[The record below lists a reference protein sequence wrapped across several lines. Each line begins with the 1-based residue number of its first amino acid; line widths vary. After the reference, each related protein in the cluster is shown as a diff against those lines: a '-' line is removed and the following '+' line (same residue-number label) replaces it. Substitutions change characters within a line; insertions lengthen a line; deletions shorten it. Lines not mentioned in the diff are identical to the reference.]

1 MSIKTKI
8 KNDLWRWNYVLP
20 FVKKHQFDEKGKID
34 IIKHVIKTYFMIH
47 PVKSKEHTVGYDIK
61 EILKSMCITISKNS
75 RFIYF
80 IDVNK
85 TIAIP
90 GNIISN
96 FTVDYDKVI
105 HGTFNDIATYAVGDG
120 NDEYGLEAK
129 AVVEGINI
137 LKDRIIE
144 AIVLSNSSSDIKEKQ
159 LFYFKRMLTFPAIH
173 FEEAIQRILFFNQI
187 LWQTRHRLNGLGR
200 LDKILFD
207 LYEQDKKDNLLDY
220 DQASEIVFDFLY
232 ELSKYP
238 SYKSDALEGDIGQI
252 IVLGGNE
259 PDGSYYSNDLTYI
272 FLKQQKILGKP
283 DPKILLRVG
292 KNTPN
297 ELLVLS
303 IECLKGKTGSP
314 LFSNDEIV
322 IPALLSMGIS
332 EMDAY
337 SYCTSACWE
346 PYIVGKSFDQNNI
359 AVFDYFKA
367 LDQTLEQEYDSYEEL
382 VQRYI
387 EINSAN
393 FKKFLEGLDEFKWA
407 EDPLVSIFSD
417 GCSSKRTDISKG
429 ATKYNNY
436 GITTVAMSNVID
448 SLFNIKF
455 LVYDEKKYT
464 FKKIN
469 EARLKNFL
477 DTPWLYDELKLMKK
491 SYGHDE
497 KEVIELVNK
506 ITDSLSIV
514 VTNYHNK
521 FGGTVKFGLSS
532 PGYNILSKKT
542 MADFSGRK
550 KGDPYNTHISC
561 IDAPYTELVHF
572 ASQLKCKHQ
581 RFNGN
586 VLDFFVSPSFIEKNF
601 EAFLKFLKGSIKQGF
616 FQMQMNI
623 MDSKTLIEAKKCPEK
638 YTGLIVRV
646 WGFSAY
652 FNDLPESYKDLL
664 INRAIA
670 AEMEE

>member
-20 FVKKHQFDEKGKID
+20 FVKKHQFDEKRKID
-34 IIKHVIKTYFMIH
+34 VIKYVFKAYSTIH
-47 PVKSKEHTVGYDIK
+47 LVKSKEHSVGYDTK
-61 EILKSMCITISKNS
+61 EILKSMSITIPKDS
-75 RFIYF
+75 RFVYF
-80 IDVNK
+80 LDINK
-85 TIAIP
+85 TIAVP

-96 FTVDYDKVI
+96 FTFDYDKII
-105 HGTFNDIATYAVGDG
+105 HGTFNDIAAAAVGY
-120 NDEYGLEAK
+120 DEYGIEAQ
-129 AVVEGINI
+129 AVVDGINI
-137 LKDRIIE
+137 LKDRI
-144 AIVLSNSSSDIKEKQ
+144 LNSITLSSDSSEIKKKQ
-159 LFYFKRMLTFPAIH
+159 LFYFKRMLDFPATH

-200 LDKILFD
+200 LDKILLD
-207 LYEQDKKDNLLDY
+207 LYEQDKKIGVLDNA
-220 DQASEIVFDFLY
+220 QASEIVFDFLTQ
-232 ELSKYP
+232 LSKYP
-238 SYKSDALEGDIGQI
+238 SYKSDALKGDIGQI
-252 IVLGGNE
+252 IVLGGNQ
-259 PDGSYYSNDLTYI
+259 PDGSYDSNELTEI

-297 ELLVLS
+297 ELLALS

-314 LFSNDEIV
+314 LFSNDEVV
-322 IPALLSMGIS
+322 IPALLSMGIP
-332 EMDAY
+332 ETDAY

-359 AVFDYFKA
+359 AVFDYFKS
-367 LDQTLEQEYDSYEEL
+367 LDQILEHEYDSFERL
-382 VQRYI
+382 VRRYI
-387 EINSAN
+387 EINSKN
-393 FKKFLEGLDEFKWA
+393 FREFLEGLDKFKWA
-407 EDPLVSIFSD
+407 EDPLVSMFSE
-417 GCSSKRTDISKG
+417 GCSSKRMDISKG

-448 SLFNIKF
+448 SLFNIKR
-455 LVYDEKKYT
+455 LVFDEKKYT
-464 FKKIN
+464 LKEIN
-469 EARLKNFL
+469 DARLKNFS
-477 DTPWLYDELKLMKK
+477 DAQGLYDELKLTKR

-497 KEVIELVNK
+497 KEVIDLVNR
-506 ITDSLSIV
+506 ITDSLSTIAI
-514 VTNYHNK
+514 NYHNK

-542 MADFSGRK
+542 IGDFSGRK
-550 KGDPYNTHISC
+550 KGEPYNTHISC
-561 IDAPYTELVHF
+561 IDAPYTELVRF
-572 ASQLKCKHQ
+572 ASQLKCKKQ

-586 VLDFFVSPSFIEKNF
+586 VLDFFVSPSFMEKNSQ
-601 EAFLKFLKGSIKQGF
+601 AFLKFLKGAIKQGF

-670 AEMEE
+670 AEMEG